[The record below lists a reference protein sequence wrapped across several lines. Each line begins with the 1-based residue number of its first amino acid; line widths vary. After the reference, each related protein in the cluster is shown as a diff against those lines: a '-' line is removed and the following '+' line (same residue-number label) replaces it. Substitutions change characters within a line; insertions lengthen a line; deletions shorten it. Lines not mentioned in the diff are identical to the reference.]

1 MKKADNSGAALAL
14 IIGPDELAQGVVQLK
29 NLRAQAPQEA
39 VSMDRLVDVVIER
52 LVSLDD

>member
-14 IIGPDELAQGVVQLK
+14 IIGPDELAQNVVQLK

-39 VSMDRLVDVVIER
+39 IAIDQLVDVVIER
-52 LVSLDD
+52 LVSLDE